1 MLNKKM
7 RLSKNFT
14 LEEMV
19 ATSHKGLQDTP
30 TLDVVQNLQKLCVLV
45 LQPLR
50 DTIGAP
56 VYINSGYRSKRLN
69 ARVGGVLNSR
79 HLQGKAADIH
89 CDNLDYAKVI
99 FDILRQNKYVDKA
112 IIERRRPSP
121 NPSRKG
127 GGERL
132 GSRTN
137 VSSGAAVQSRVRKN
151 SNKFGF
157 SLAYSYLC
165 GMFVRYI

>member
-1 MLNKKM
+1 MK
-7 RLSKNFT
+7 LSKNFT

-19 ATSHKGLQDTP
+19 ATSHGKLQDMP
-30 TLDVVQNLQKLCVLV
+30 TGEVILNLTFLCARV

-50 DTIGAP
+50 DAIGRP

-69 ARVGGVLNSR
+69 ARVGGVPNSR

-99 FDILRQNKYVDKA
+99 FDILRQNKWVDKA
-112 IIERRRPSP
+112 IIERRRPTP

-127 GGERL
+127 GG
-132 GSRTN
+132 SCW
-137 VSSGAAVQSRVRKN
+137 VHVQ
-151 SNKFGF
+151 
-157 SLAYSYLC
+157 
-165 GMFVRYI
+165 M

>member
-1 MLNKKM
+1 MFEKKVM
-7 RLSKNFT
+7 KLSKNFT

-30 TLDVVQNLQKLCVLV
+30 TLEVVQNLQKLCVLV

-69 ARVGGVLNSR
+69 ARVGGVPNSR

-99 FDILRQNKYVDKA
+99 FDILRQNPYVSYTY
-112 IIERRRPSP
+112 IGRPTP
-121 NPSRKG
+121 QP
-127 GGERL
+127 L
-132 GSRTN
+132 P
-137 VSSGAAVQSRVRKN
+137 
-151 SNKFGF
+151 
-157 SLAYSYLC
+157 
-165 GMFVRYI
+165 

>member
-1 MLNKKM
+1 M

-19 ATSHKGLQDTP
+19 ATSHRRLQDTP
-30 TLDVVQNLQKLCVLV
+30 ALEMVQNLQKLCVLV

-50 DTIGAP
+50 DTIGSP

-69 ARVGGVLNSR
+69 ARVGGVPNSR
-79 HLQGKAADIH
+79 HLQGRAADIH

-127 GGERL
+127 GG
-132 GSRTN
+132 SCW
-137 VSSGAAVQSRVRKN
+137 VHVQ
-151 SNKFGF
+151 
-157 SLAYSYLC
+157 
-165 GMFVRYI
+165 M

>member
-19 ATSHKGLQDTP
+19 ATSHGKLQDMP
-30 TLDVVQNLQKLCVLV
+30 TGEVILNLTFLCARV

-50 DTIGAP
+50 DTIGRP

-69 ARVGGVLNSR
+69 ARVGGVPNSR

-99 FDILRQNKYVDKA
+99 FDILKQNKYVA
-112 IIERRRPSP
+112 YTYIGRPTP

-127 GGERL
+127 GG
-132 GSRTN
+132 SCW
-137 VSSGAAVQSRVRKN
+137 VHVQ
-151 SNKFGF
+151 
-157 SLAYSYLC
+157 
-165 GMFVRYI
+165 M

>member
-1 MLNKKM
+1 M

-19 ATSHKGLQDTP
+19 ATSHRKLQDTP
-30 TLDVVQNLQKLCVLV
+30 TLAAQQNLQKLCVLV

-69 ARVGGVLNSR
+69 ARVGGVPNSR

-89 CDNLDYAKVI
+89 CDNLDYAKVV
-99 FDILRQNKYVDKA
+99 FDILRQNPYVDKV
-112 IIERRRPSP
+112 IIERMGHS
-121 NPSRKG
+121 
-127 GGERL
+127 
-132 GSRTN
+132 
-137 VSSGAAVQSRVRKN
+137 VWVHVQ
-151 SNKFGF
+151 
-157 SLAYSYLC
+157 
-165 GMFVRYI
+165 M

>member
-1 MLNKKM
+1 MKQQKGKGYQTPLPSGGEGGGF

-14 LEEMV
+14 LEELV
-19 ATSHKGLQDTP
+19 ATSHPRLQDTP
-30 TLDVVQNLQKLCVLV
+30 TLAVIQNLQRLCVLV

-50 DTIGAP
+50 DAIGRP

-69 ARVGGVLNSR
+69 KRVGGVPNSR

-99 FDILRQNKYVDKA
+99 FDILKQNKYVDKA

-127 GGERL
+127 GG
-132 GSRTN
+132 S
-137 VSSGAAVQSRVRKN
+137 VWVHVQ
-151 SNKFGF
+151 
-157 SLAYSYLC
+157 
-165 GMFVRYI
+165 M

>member
-1 MLNKKM
+1 M

-19 ATSHKGLQDTP
+19 ATSHRKLQDTP
-30 TLDVVQNLQKLCVLV
+30 TLGIVQNLQKLCVLV

-50 DTIGAP
+50 DILGAP
-56 VYINSGYRSKRLN
+56 VYINSGYR
-69 ARVGGVLNSR
+69 ARVGGVPNSR
-79 HLQGKAADIH
+79 HLQGRAADIH

-127 GGERL
+127 GG
-132 GSRTN
+132 S
-137 VSSGAAVQSRVRKN
+137 VWVHVQ
-151 SNKFGF
+151 
-157 SLAYSYLC
+157 
-165 GMFVRYI
+165 M

>member
-1 MLNKKM
+1 M

-30 TLDVVQNLQKLCVLV
+30 TLAVIQNLQKLCVLV

-50 DTIGAP
+50 DTLGAP

-99 FDILRQNKYVDKA
+99 FDILRQNKWVDKA
-112 IIERRRPSP
+112 IIERKRHS
-121 NPSRKG
+121 
-127 GGERL
+127 
-132 GSRTN
+132 TW
-137 VSSGAAVQSRVRKN
+137 VHVQ
-151 SNKFGF
+151 
-157 SLAYSYLC
+157 
-165 GMFVRYI
+165 M